1 MAKKEDY
8 SYLPPALRPADE
20 ETKAKQRYQ
29 RQQVRSSRRQQEA
42 RKREK
47 ARSRAENIKQAIKDV
62 RESDAFQVGA
72 MVVGRGRSG
81 SAKVPAFKPKKLSGN
96 VKFLGARKSSTRPSG
111 RSTPSTR
118 KLYKEKAK
126 ADAASGYGSV
136 TTPAGKEAQAASS
149 KLSAKIAERK
159 KGRTF
164 KVKKKDEAPA
174 KGKRTKMTRK
184 FPGKAPS
191 MGAKTRTRKGIGG
204 HDFKTV
210 LRPITKRQAAQTA
223 QYRREALK
231 DQKSYKG
238 KKDRLI
244 GKDPIEKV
252 RSEVRSD
259 MVQHSRK
266 RYARG
271 LKTKRR
277 VDAGERIYG
286 KGSSLVK
293 LKPDST
299 PKVGKEG
306 PSPKAKFDPD
316 AGGAHLGGPKV
327 KVPKSS
333 RPKKK
338 YKVIPEGRAWRNRKK
353 FDEKVR
359 TGRNTSSDYKLS
371 PKRTAGA
378 RERAEARIKKAG
390 MSSYDMKNRI
400 GPVMPG
406 SAHFGKLSPKE
417 FAAYRASLEGK
428 SAAMIR
434 KSMKSK
440 PGLTKAQKAILLG
453 AAAAGAVGKAKRNA
467 VKDRARSVMM
477 AKKKALSKNL
487 PKEVKATKIDSAP
500 AKPIKKRRR
509 KETAAQKNKRLNIRF
524 KSAGQRQAERY
535 PSKEK

>member
-20 ETKAKQRYQ
+20 ATKAKQRYQ

-47 ARSRAENIKQAIKDV
+47 ARSRIENIKQAVKDV

-72 MVVGRGRSG
+72 MAIGRGRG
-81 SAKVPAFKPKKLSGN
+81 GAAKPPKFKPKKLSGN

-126 ADAASGYGSV
+126 ADAVSGYGSV

-184 FPGKAPS
+184 HPGKAPS
-191 MGAKTRTRKGIGG
+191 MGLKSRT
-204 HDFKTV
+204 
-210 LRPITKRQAAQTA
+210 
-223 QYRREALK
+223 
-231 DQKSYKG
+231 QKSYIPSKG
-238 KKDRLI
+238 SRATKTLRPMKKGEVATKARYAQSHLKEMKSRAGKYDREL
-244 GKDPIEKV
+244 KV
-252 RSEVRSD
+252 YNK
-259 MVQHSRK
+259 HSRQG
-266 RYARG
+266 RDDLRGSRIRQARKKLLAAKKAVATADKAG
-271 LKTKRR
+271 TVYQRGYKFSGPKKVKGTKPTQ
-277 VDAGERIYG
+277 A
-286 KGSSLVK
+286 K
-293 LKPDST
+293 
-299 PKVGKEG
+299 
-306 PSPKAKFDPD
+306 PKAKGAPHRGEK
-316 AGGAHLGGPKV
+316 APGGAHLGGPKV
-327 KVPKSS
+327 KVPKGAKT
-333 RPKKK
+333 KKK
-338 YKVIPEGRAWRNRKK
+338 TEPSKAA
-353 FDEKVR
+353 
-359 TGRNTSSDYKLS
+359 
-371 PKRTAGA
+371 PK
-378 RERAEARIKKAG
+378 ISK
-390 MSSYDMKNRI
+390 SDMKNRI

-428 SAAMIR
+428 SSAMIR

-477 AKKKALSKNL
+477 AKKKALSKSL
-487 PKEVKATKIDSAP
+487 PKEVKATKIDSTP

-524 KSAGQRQAERY
+524 RSAGQRQAERY